1 MCPLPSIQP
10 SVQRLADTKLP
21 TTGQNGAT
29 WPVVESIAP
38 DGLVAVRRAQNNRA
52 VLSLTIGR
60 VSFAASSGTHCRH
73 ASHLCGRQGR
83 SPRRERPQLQAGNRC
98 LPHGRASLHAD
109 AEGKHARGG
118 RALRYAFAKLVA
130 GGKPCSGL
138 TFHLCFCPVCAALGT
153 LQQLSAEAS
162 GRIQSAEREQE
173 EAPVEP
179 SWVGGACDTPELG
192 VKRIPGTNG

>member
-1 MCPLPSIQP
+1 MGSTSVCPLPSIQP

-52 VLSLTIGR
+52 VQSLTIGR

-118 RALRYAFAKLVA
+118 HALRYAFAKLVA
-130 GGKPCSGL
+130 GGKPRSGL
-138 TFHLCFCPVCAALGT
+138 IFPPMLLSCMRSARHAA
-153 LQQLSAEAS
+153 A
-162 GRIQSAEREQE
+162 AERRGERPHPE
-173 EAPVEP
+173 RGARAGRGT
-179 SWVGGACDTPELG
+179 GGAVVGRRC
-192 VKRIPGTNG
+192 VRHS